1 MKKMRWLKKK
11 MRSFWARNILVRLI
25 AYTITTI
32 MFFLVIALF
41 YLIAAADYA
50 QMHGF

>member
-41 YLIAAADYA
+41 YLMAAADYA
-50 QMHGF
+50 QLRGF